1 MAAKAASEV
10 WRNLSRTPTITKARL
25 KSHNLVAVD
34 FQISDPV
41 HERKS
46 TVKSIFHV
54 TSKGGEQIHTVSVNT
69 DANLKFISDERDS
82 HIVKLFS
89 TEKAKWA
96 ELWCR
101 ECLIKTVKLTKQV
114 DTFHEKPVLSAN
126 GTHCL
131 VVADPAA
138 DEKAKRTHFDDE
150 ESTGKFVRQENWGE
164 QMVECRSPSVY
175 LIDFTTD
182 EVKQAKLDGWSLAEP
197 QLSDEGRILMTGHNE
212 QPFRLGRIYCTNRP
226 TSLFSSSLE
235 AFPALEQVTKQ
246 GSSAHT
252 PRFIEK
258 TNDYFYMRRGEWG
271 AHHDYHDLVLNENGA
286 DDEVIIAADYCAQ
299 FTSDEENTCP
309 GIDLGCAKFYTKE
322 KRLYVTS
329 LWRNHWAILEIDWS
343 AKSIKPIAF
352 DSQQSVALLDMDADG
367 RMLIKESSLVKA
379 TKLSILENN
388 EKTLVYQ
395 SIDDDEQKM
404 EFEQGTLKCTDT
416 TGQSFAFHRV
426 TSPGNKNLILFPHG
440 GPHSTLV
447 NTYQTKFRAY
457 VKLGY
462 DIVCVNYRGSV
473 GFGADFVRQLPGH
486 VGTRDVSDC
495 LAALDYAKAKKD
507 YANLFVFGGSHG
519 GFLTAWITAS
529 GRHFAA
535 CAIRNPVVNL
545 NSMYAVTDIPDWCFY
560 EMSGEQFKPGH
571 VLTDEQLAK
580 SRKMSPISQVHQVT
594 TPTLMNIGTED
605 KRVPRYQGVEWCR
618 SLPATT
624 PHRILE
630 YPDCHPLSKIDVD
643 GDVFVETH
651 VWFSQHAK
659 Q

>member
-1 MAAKAASEV
+1 MGTHPIFESDFDCLRETKMAAKAASEV

-138 DEKAKRTHFDDE
+138 EEKAKRTHFDDE

-182 EVKQAKLDGWSLAEP
+182 EVKQG
-197 QLSDEGRILMTGHNE
+197 T
-212 QPFRLGRIYCTNRP
+212 
-226 TSLFSSSLE
+226 
-235 AFPALEQVTKQ
+235 
-246 GSSAHT
+246 SAHT

-329 LWRNHWAILEIDWS
+329 LWR
-343 AKSIKPIAF
+343 
-352 DSQQSVALLDMDADG
+352 
-367 RMLIKESSLVKA
+367 MLIKES
-379 TKLSILENN
+379 
-388 EKTLVYQ
+388 
-395 SIDDDEQKM
+395 
-404 EFEQGTLKCTDT
+404 
-416 TGQSFAFHRV
+416 
-426 TSPGNKNLILFPHG
+426 
-440 GPHSTLV
+440 
-447 NTYQTKFRAY
+447 
-457 VKLGY
+457 
-462 DIVCVNYRGSV
+462 
-473 GFGADFVRQLPGH
+473 
-486 VGTRDVSDC
+486 
-495 LAALDYAKAKKD
+495 
-507 YANLFVFGGSHG
+507 
-519 GFLTAWITAS
+519 
-529 GRHFAA
+529 
-535 CAIRNPVVNL
+535 
-545 NSMYAVTDIPDWCFY
+545 
-560 EMSGEQFKPGH
+560 
-571 VLTDEQLAK
+571 
-580 SRKMSPISQVHQVT
+580 
-594 TPTLMNIGTED
+594 
-605 KRVPRYQGVEWCR
+605 
-618 SLPATT
+618 
-624 PHRILE
+624 
-630 YPDCHPLSKIDVD
+630 
-643 GDVFVETH
+643 
-651 VWFSQHAK
+651 
-659 Q
+659 